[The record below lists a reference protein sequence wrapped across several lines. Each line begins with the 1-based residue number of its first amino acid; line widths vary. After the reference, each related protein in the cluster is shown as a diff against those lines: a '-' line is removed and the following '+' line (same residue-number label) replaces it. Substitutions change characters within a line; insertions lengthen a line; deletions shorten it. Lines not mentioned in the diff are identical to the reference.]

1 VEGVMAQNQRKPI
14 TVPASA
20 DATSA
25 AVAIAKDWLAGGTAA
40 GVSKTIVAP
49 IERVKLLIQT
59 QDANPRIASGEI
71 PRYTGI
77 LNCFTRVS
85 KEQGVGAFWRG
96 NMANVVRYFPTQAFN
111 FAFKDFFKSIFPK
124 YNMKTQFWPWFGVN
138 MASGGLA
145 GASSLLIVYPLDFA
159 RTRLGA
165 DVGKGADREFNGLVD
180 CITKTMKKGGF
191 FSLYQGFGISVAGII
206 VYRGAYFGFYDS
218 AIGVLKPS
226 NIVFKFVVA
235 QAVVAASGVASY
247 PFDTVRRRLMM
258 QSGAKEK
265 LYNGTLDC
273 FAKIAKTEGVGAFFK
288 GAGANIL
295 RGAGGAM
302 VLVGYDKIKEIMGV

>member
-1 VEGVMAQNQRKPI
+1 MGVEGVMAQNQRKPI
-14 TVPASA
+14 TVPAPA

-96 NMANVVRYFPTQAFN
+96 NMANVVRYFP
-111 FAFKDFFKSIFPK
+111 
-124 YNMKTQFWPWFGVN
+124 WFGVN

-165 DVGKGADREFNGLVD
+165 DVGKGAD
-180 CITKTMKKGGF
+180 
-191 FSLYQGFGISVAGII
+191 
-206 VYRGAYFGFYDS
+206 
-218 AIGVLKPS
+218 
-226 NIVFKFVVA
+226 
-235 QAVVAASGVASY
+235 
-247 PFDTVRRRLMM
+247 
-258 QSGAKEK
+258 
-265 LYNGTLDC
+265 
-273 FAKIAKTEGVGAFFK
+273 
-288 GAGANIL
+288 
-295 RGAGGAM
+295 
-302 VLVGYDKIKEIMGV
+302 

>member
-1 VEGVMAQNQRKPI
+1 MAQNQRKPI
-14 TVPASA
+14 TVPAPA

-124 YNMKTQFWPWFGVN
+124 YNMKTQFCRGSASTWHPVVLPAPPPSLSCIPWTSRVPGWVP
-138 MASGGLA
+138 MWARVLI
-145 GASSLLIVYPLDFA
+145 ASSTALWI
-159 RTRLGA
+159 
-165 DVGKGADREFNGLVD
+165 
-180 CITKTMKKGGF
+180 
-191 FSLYQGFGISVAGII
+191 
-206 VYRGAYFGFYDS
+206 
-218 AIGVLKPS
+218 
-226 NIVFKFVVA
+226 
-235 QAVVAASGVASY
+235 AS
-247 PFDTVRRRLMM
+247 PRP
-258 QSGAKEK
+258 
-265 LYNGTLDC
+265 
-273 FAKIAKTEGVGAFFK
+273 
-288 GAGANIL
+288 
-295 RGAGGAM
+295 
-302 VLVGYDKIKEIMGV
+302 

>member
-1 VEGVMAQNQRKPI
+1 MGWYQRRVHGDVEGVMAQNQRKPI

-96 NMANVVRYFPTQAFN
+96 NMPTWCGT
-111 FAFKDFFKSIFPK
+111 SRHRPS
-124 YNMKTQFWPWFGVN
+124 T
-138 MASGGLA
+138 SLSRT
-145 GASSLLIVYPLDFA
+145 SS
-159 RTRLGA
+159 
-165 DVGKGADREFNGLVD
+165 
-180 CITKTMKKGGF
+180 
-191 FSLYQGFGISVAGII
+191 S
-206 VYRGAYFGFYDS
+206 
-218 AIGVLKPS
+218 PS
-226 NIVFKFVVA
+226 
-235 QAVVAASGVASY
+235 SRS
-247 PFDTVRRRLMM
+247 T
-258 QSGAKEK
+258 
-265 LYNGTLDC
+265 T
-273 FAKIAKTEGVGAFFK
+273 
-288 GAGANIL
+288 
-295 RGAGGAM
+295 
-302 VLVGYDKIKEIMGV
+302 

>member
-1 VEGVMAQNQRKPI
+1 MGWYQRRVHGDVEGVMAQNQRKPI
-14 TVPASA
+14 TVPAPA

-59 QDANPRIASGEI
+59 QDANPRIAFGEI

-77 LNCFTRVS
+77 LNRFTRVS

-111 FAFKDFFKSIFPK
+111 VAFKDFFKSIFPK
-124 YNMKTQFWPWFGVN
+124 YNMRTQFWPWFGVN

-159 RTRLGA
+159 RTRLVPMWA
-165 DVGKGADREFNGLVD
+165 R
-180 CITKTMKKGGF
+180 
-191 FSLYQGFGISVAGII
+191 
-206 VYRGAYFGFYDS
+206 
-218 AIGVLKPS
+218 VL
-226 NIVFKFVVA
+226 I
-235 QAVVAASGVASY
+235 ASSTALWIAS
-247 PFDTVRRRLMM
+247 PRP
-258 QSGAKEK
+258 
-265 LYNGTLDC
+265 
-273 FAKIAKTEGVGAFFK
+273 
-288 GAGANIL
+288 
-295 RGAGGAM
+295 
-302 VLVGYDKIKEIMGV
+302 